1 MKIPIG
7 MCYNLYTM
15 VRSKNVRFTKNMT
28 QTSGRV
34 RIHEKERKEEK
45 KTANPFSS
53 EKKIRFGQYSQT
65 FLSHTFCHTIRKLSR
80 LCRALQNKCWNCW
93 GNKFSIWSKLKWI
106 YAKNRMHTHYTTCVV
121 IETIQYVIYWS

>member
-45 KTANPFSS
+45 KRQIRSHRKRKSVFNEAHRLFTHFVTPF
-53 EKKIRFGQYSQT
+53 ENCPDYVERCKIDVGIVEVINFRYGQ
-65 FLSHTFCHTIRKLSR
+65 
-80 LCRALQNKCWNCW
+80 N
-93 GNKFSIWSKLKWI
+93 
-106 YAKNRMHTHYTTCVV
+106 
-121 IETIQYVIYWS
+121 